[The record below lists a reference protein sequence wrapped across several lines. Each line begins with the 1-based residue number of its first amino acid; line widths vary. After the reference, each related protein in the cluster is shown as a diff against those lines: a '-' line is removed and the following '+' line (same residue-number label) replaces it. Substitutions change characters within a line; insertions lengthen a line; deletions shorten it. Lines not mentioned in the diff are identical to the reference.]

1 MQTSMAISQ
10 SDLTDFSTSTGI
22 CKITEK
28 KELQDQKKSEG
39 SLFLEYSYTL
49 EETKIFE
56 ARGFSRETNTVIPPL
71 THVFC
76 LAKARDKM
84 LITAAKDT
92 EKYCGW
98 VDNDALLEAGDGGN
112 ILSGSSLAPCGQI
125 KPVNLGQFCEKSED
139 LGSEQDGCRLEA
151 VKASVI
157 NTKFVTDNTTA
168 ISSDGNRAIKTVD
181 IPVYSRPES
190 DQILQTVKIFSI
202 FEVFDVGLN
211 PKTNELMLLV
221 GMNANDLKGWININ
235 SGKIWYSNLS
245 TFFSRDGE
253 GDVKRFPIG
262 EPSNETIAK
271 RPDRNSISFVSQS
284 DHLKYPVL
292 FDFRKSDSSTPKRI
306 RPHLRISFIGKLCE
320 EDDGSMCSVSG
331 QKEDAFEVNLDSA
344 DILFLI
350 DGTKSMQKYFKIVSR
365 AVENFTEKYVGNPEY
380 RFGLAI
386 YGDFKSRNR
395 QKLGD
400 PIDFAIPY
408 PLETNYGDVFD
419 DISNTKLF
427 LKDVLKD
434 KAEPT
439 NAAIFEAVRSAKW
452 ADQRLRYII
461 HLADHGDRVPPSS
474 KLIITLK
481 NNNIFYIP
489 IAVEGEAVIQESAAF
504 VDHSQRIYRQHVTDS
519 GLPMAVKPTV
529 TYGGQINDYEAISSA
544 LVGALNVG
552 QEAANSVENDAL
564 GDVITDRSSLEPGF
578 AALTEAAR
586 DLYSLGTEGV
596 SDTIAATGY
605 IESVKFSQ
613 DDPNWD
619 YFVALTRS
627 EMDKLTKNMETV
639 CYTLGS
645 SGDDSNVVISSVS
658 QMIETL
664 AGDRIGPENLG
675 AYFRDRTSIP
685 LISQTILGD
694 RIMGLVE
701 AIQTGKDLTEYKKSF
716 CKTSALTTLMLEN
729 KRLPK
734 PVPGGSLIWNGDD
747 FDTTD
752 EQDFDWVYT
761 DEFKRDTVFL
771 PLAYLP

>member
-1 MQTSMAISQ
+1 MLTKQLLLSKIVSICAIYFMQTSMAISQ

-125 KPVNLGQFCEKSED
+125 KPMKLGQFCEKSED
-139 LGSEQDGCRLEA
+139 LSSEQDGCRLEA

-168 ISSDGNRAIKTVD
+168 ISSDGNSATKSVD

-211 PKTNELMLLV
+211 PKNNELMLLV

-253 GDVKRFPIG
+253 GDIKRFPIG

-284 DHLKYPVL
+284 DHFKYPVL
-292 FDFRKSDSSTPKRI
+292 FDFRKSDSSTPKSI
-306 RPHLRISFIGKLCE
+306 RPHLKIAFRGKLWE
-320 EDDGSMCSVSG
+320 EG
-331 QKEDAFEVNLDSA
+331 
-344 DILFLI
+344 DI
-350 DGTKSMQKYFKIVSR
+350 
-365 AVENFTEKYVGNPEY
+365 
-380 RFGLAI
+380 
-386 YGDFKSRNR
+386 
-395 QKLGD
+395 
-400 PIDFAIPY
+400 
-408 PLETNYGDVFD
+408 
-419 DISNTKLF
+419 
-427 LKDVLKD
+427 
-434 KAEPT
+434 
-439 NAAIFEAVRSAKW
+439 
-452 ADQRLRYII
+452 
-461 HLADHGDRVPPSS
+461 
-474 KLIITLK
+474 
-481 NNNIFYIP
+481 
-489 IAVEGEAVIQESAAF
+489 
-504 VDHSQRIYRQHVTDS
+504 
-519 GLPMAVKPTV
+519 
-529 TYGGQINDYEAISSA
+529 
-544 LVGALNVG
+544 
-552 QEAANSVENDAL
+552 
-564 GDVITDRSSLEPGF
+564 SSLEPGF
-578 AALTEAAR
+578 AVLTEAAR

-596 SDTIAATGY
+596 SDTIVTTGY
-605 IESVKFSQ
+605 IESVKFGQ

-664 AGDRIGPENLG
+664 SGDRIGPDNLG

-694 RIMGLVE
+694 RIFGLVE
-701 AIQTGKDLTEYKKSF
+701 AIRTGKDLTEYKKSF
-716 CKTSALTTLMLEN
+716 CKTSVLTTLILEN

-734 PVPGGSLIWNGDD
+734 PVPGGSLTWNGDD